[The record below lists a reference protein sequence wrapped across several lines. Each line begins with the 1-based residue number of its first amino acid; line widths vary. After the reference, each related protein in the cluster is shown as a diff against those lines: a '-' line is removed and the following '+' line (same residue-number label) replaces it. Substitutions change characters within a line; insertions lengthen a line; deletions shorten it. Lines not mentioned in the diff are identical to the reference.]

1 MWSQNTYTT
10 LEAAKATSKKLD
22 MQADM
27 QADRLEEQHAD
38 APTIMPLEPADH
50 KPTFNNEFNSCKK

>member
-1 MWSQNTYTT
+1 
-10 LEAAKATSKKLD
+10 LD